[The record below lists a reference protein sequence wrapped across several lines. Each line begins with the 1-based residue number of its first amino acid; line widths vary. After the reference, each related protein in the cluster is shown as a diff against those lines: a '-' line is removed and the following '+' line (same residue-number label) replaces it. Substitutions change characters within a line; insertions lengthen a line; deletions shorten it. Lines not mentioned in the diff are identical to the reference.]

1 MRNKNGDAS
10 SLNPESWRR
19 IGAVL
24 DRVSALDP
32 RLQPDA
38 LAEACR
44 IEGVPIQ
51 DVEPYLAA
59 ERSATSLPDRLSPD
73 VVDRALQEF
82 LTENAAPAFPP
93 GTRIGSYEVVAG
105 LGAGGMGEVYR
116 ARDTRLDR
124 TVALKRLNADVAWRP
139 EGHAR
144 FEREARA
151 ISRLNHPH
159 ICTLF
164 DVIQVDG
171 TDFLV
176 MELVD
181 GETLAGRLQRGPL
194 TVSETIR
201 LGAQIADALAAAHR
215 QNVVHRDLK
224 PANIMLTSRG
234 IKLLDFGLAA
244 LRGEDPLSGDPHL
257 TTTGTIL
264 GTPAYM
270 APEQLQG
277 RPVDARA
284 DLFALGA
291 VMHEMLT
298 GRRAFEGESSAEVAV
313 AILEH
318 DPQPISKVRDD
329 VPEALNR
336 AIRAC
341 LAKNPDERWQNA
353 ADLARQ
359 LQWSGTS
366 SGSAPRS
373 EPRSAPRRLRGWIAA
388 TVVSAAIATAALT
401 WSLAGDT
408 VALPLPQLARF
419 ALAPPDGLSY
429 DRIHALSPDASRIAF
444 VTLDNNGRRALWTRA
459 LDVLSPQRHSGTE
472 GASYPFWSPDG
483 RFIAFFADNALKKLE
498 LATGTV
504 ETICKCETGNGG
516 GGSWNHDDV
525 ILFSKGL
532 VMSPLWRVPASG
544 GTPVGI
550 TPPASSDGPGL
561 RHTNVWP
568 RFLPD
573 GRHYLWMA
581 GGTEAGVLGLYV
593 GTLGSTDRK
602 RLMEFPRG
610 AGAVAQ
616 RTRGWYAGGHLFF
629 VRDQALMAQRFSLE
643 ALELL
648 GEPVRLVQPVE
659 QTAPGRSF
667 VDVVGS
673 VLAYREPAEERALVR
688 LAWMDRRGTETG
700 ALGKP
705 GAFSAIAISRD
716 GRQMLAGSPA
726 GVVRIDT
733 HAGLP
738 TPLGLQGASPV
749 WSPDGKR
756 FAVAGGAVAGPF
768 PSIGSVANP
777 RDITPLKMPATGQ
790 AWPTDWSSN
799 GRYIVGQAL
808 HADTQLDVWAV
819 DVLADP
825 PVVTYLQRAPGNQ
838 QDQRL
843 SPDGRWVAY
852 ASNDR
857 SDTFEVYVRPF
868 PEGPGVWR
876 VSTGGGRLP
885 LWTRD
890 GGELL
895 YVAPDGM
902 LMAASIRAGA
912 SFSAT
917 TPRPLFQHE
926 ALRTN
931 FVRELAGR
939 SYDTTDGQRILLRIP
954 LNNPE
959 PTPIVVVL
967 NWERLLPRSTVR

>member
-1 MRNKNGDAS
+1 MRNKNGDAG

-24 DRVSALDP
+24 DRVSALDL
-32 RLQPDA
+32 RLQPGA
-38 LAEACR
+38 LVEACR
-44 IEGVPIQ
+44 IEGVSVQ

-59 ERSATSLPDRLSPD
+59 ERSGTSLPDRLSPE
-73 VVDRALQEF
+73 VVDRALREF
-82 LTENAAPAFPP
+82 STEHAAAALPP

-105 LGAGGMGEVYR
+105 LGVGGMGEVYR

-124 TVALKRLNADVAWRP
+124 TVALKRLNADLAWQP
-139 EGHAR
+139 EGRAR

-164 DVIQVDG
+164 DVIEADG

-181 GETLAGRLQRGPL
+181 GETLAARLQRGPL

-201 LGAQIADALAAAHR
+201 LAAQIADALAAAHR

-224 PANIMLTSRG
+224 PANIMLTPRG

-244 LRGEDPLSGDPHL
+244 LRGEDSMPGDPHV
-257 TTTGTIL
+257 TATGTIL

-313 AILEH
+313 AILER

-336 AIRAC
+336 AISAC

-353 ADLARQ
+353 ADLVRQ

-366 SGSAPRS
+366 SGTMPQSGPRGAGQR
-373 EPRSAPRRLRGWIAA
+373 PRVWIAA
-388 TVVSAAIATAALT
+388 AVVSAAIATAALA
-401 WSLAGDT
+401 WSLAGNT
-408 VALPLPQLARF
+408 VAPSRPRLARF
-419 ALAPPDGLSY
+419 TLDAPDGLSY

-444 VTLDNNGRRALWTRA
+444 VTIDTTGRRVLWTRA

-483 RFIAFFADNALKKLE
+483 RFVAFFADNALKRLE
-498 LATGTV
+498 LASGTV

-516 GGSWNHDDV
+516 GGSWNRDDV

-532 VMSPLWRVPASG
+532 VISPLWRVPASG
-544 GTPVGI
+544 GTPVAI
-550 TPPASSDGPGL
+550 TSPVSLDGTGL
-561 RHTNVWP
+561 RYTNVWP

-581 GGTEAGVLGLYV
+581 GGAEAGVLGLYV
-593 GTLGSTDRK
+593 GKLDSTDRK
-602 RLMEFPRG
+602 RLMEFPPGPG
-610 AGAVAQ
+610 AAAQ
-616 RTRGWYAGGHLFF
+616 RTRGWYSGGHLFF

-643 ALELL
+643 RLELV
-648 GEPVRLVQPVE
+648 GEPARIVEQVE

-673 VLAYREPAEERALVR
+673 VLAYREPAEERTLTR
-688 LAWMDRRGTETG
+688 LAWMDRNGSETG
-700 ALGKP
+700 TLGRP
-705 GAFSAIAISRD
+705 GAFNAIALSRD
-716 GRQMLAGSPA
+716 GRQVLAGSSA
-726 GVVRIDT
+726 GLVRIDT
-733 HAGLP
+733 AAGLP

-749 WSPDGKR
+749 WSPDGRR
-756 FAVAGGAVAGPF
+756 FAVAGGAAAGPF

-777 RDITPLKMPATGQ
+777 GDITALKMPATGQ

-799 GRYIVGQAL
+799 GRYVVGQVL
-808 HADTQLDVWAV
+808 HADTQLDVWVA
-819 DVLADP
+819 DVVANP

-838 QDQRL
+838 QDQRI
-843 SPDGRWVAY
+843 SPDGRWIAY

-857 SDTFEVYVRPF
+857 SDTYEVYVRPF
-868 PEGPGVWR
+868 PEGSGTWR

-890 GGELL
+890 GGELF
-895 YVAPDGM
+895 YVAPDGT
-902 LMAASIRAGA
+902 LMAAPIRGGA
-912 SFSAT
+912 SFSAAA
-917 TPRPLFQHE
+917 PRPLFKHE
-926 ALRTN
+926 ALRAN

-939 SYDTTDGQRILLRIP
+939 SYDTIDGQQILLRIP
-954 LNNPE
+954 MNNPA
-959 PTPIVVVL
+959 PAPIVVVL
-967 NWERLLPRSTVR
+967 NWEQLLPHAAER